1 MALIDDLINAGDDIL
16 ESIDKALSTHEYT
29 GLGTQLRRVV
39 SDTTT
44 TVVKSGVGAVA
55 DVIGTARRSVSYRPP
70 FFTKEVEKDLGK
82 FEIIAGS
89 LVSVFCLGLGGFT
102 LAGHIMAGSVLM
114 ALPGLSFL
122 LVALIFGAGVM
133 LSGRNK
139 QKLVK
144 HFYEYGRITG
154 ERSYVTIRELSDKSD
169 RSEKEVL
176 SDLKKM
182 KMKGFLPTAVF
193 DREQTTLMLTDDVYM
208 EYARSVRMA
217 QEQARQEGMSSPKAS
232 ATGPKTDQ
240 NKRSYYKI
248 DESLP
253 EDVKAILRDGNDY
266 LNKLRDF
273 NDMIPDTEPMSDKLY
288 TLEATVLSIFK
299 KVQKQPE
306 TASDLRKFM
315 NYYLPTTEK
324 LVTSYVKLSDEDSSI
339 ENVKS
344 AKAEIEDAMDV
355 INDAFVKLLNQLFQD
370 DAWDISSDIS
380 VMKTMM
386 KQDALL

>member
-1 MALIDDLINAGDDIL
+1 MALVDDLLAAGDDIL
-16 ESIDKALSTHEYT
+16 ASIDKALSTHEYT

-39 SDTTT
+39 SDTTS
-44 TVVKSGVGAVA
+44 TVVKSGMGAVA
-55 DVIGTARRSVSYRPP
+55 NVINSAQRKVPYRPP
-70 FFTKEVEKDLGK
+70 YFTKDVDKSQGN
-82 FEIIAGS
+82 FEIGLGAAITGVSGALLGGGIAGN
-89 LVSVFCLGLGGFT
+89 LVRGNIVGLVTVSVVMG
-102 LAGHIMAGSVLM
+102 II
-114 ALPGLSFL
+114 L
-122 LVALIFGAGVM
+122 LIGVGVI
-133 LSGRNK
+133 LSGSRMK
-139 QKLVK
+139 KLVK
-144 HFYEYGRITG
+144 RFYEYGHITG
-154 ERSYVTIRELSDKSD
+154 ERSYVTIRELADKSD
-169 RSEKEVL
+169 RSESEVL

-193 DREQTTLMLTDDVYM
+193 DREQTTLMLTDDVYL
-208 EYARSVRMA
+208 EYARSVRAA
-217 QEQARQEGMSSPKAS
+217 QEQAGTKKDNQ
-232 ATGPKTDQ
+232 ATDVPKTDS
-240 NKRSYYKI
+240 NKRAYYRI

-253 EDVKAILRDGNDY
+253 DDVKSILRDGNDY
-266 LNKLRDF
+266 LNRIRDF

-315 NYYLPTTEK
+315 SYYLPTTEK
-324 LVTSYVKLSDEDSSI
+324 LVTSYVKLSNEDKNI
-339 ENVKS
+339 ENVANS
-344 AKAEIEDAMDV
+344 RAEIEDAMDV

>member
-1 MALIDDLINAGDDIL
+1 MALIDDLISAGDDIL
-16 ESIDKALSTHEYT
+16 ANIDKALSTHEYT

-44 TVVKSGVGAVA
+44 TVVKSSVGAVA
-55 DVIGTARRSVSYRPP
+55 DVINTARRNVSYRAP
-70 FFTKEVEKDLGK
+70 FFTKDVDK
-82 FEIIAGS
+82 
-89 LVSVFCLGLGGFT
+89 GLGRFDILTGSAIS
-102 LAGHIMAGSVLM
+102 LASGILLGVGIAFGMVSGNIVGMVLTSVVMGILFVI
-114 ALPGLSFL
+114 GLGV
-122 LVALIFGAGVM
+122 VASGA
-133 LSGRNK
+133 NK
-139 QKLVK
+139 RKLVK
-144 HFYEYGRITG
+144 RFYQYGGITG
-154 ERSYVTIRELSDKSD
+154 ERSYITIRELADKSD
-169 RSEKEVL
+169 LSEQQVL

-193 DREQTTLMLTDDVYM
+193 DRDQTTLMLTDEVYM

-217 QEQARQEGMSSPKAS
+217 QEVKNNNKTVKPDAA
-232 ATGPKTDQ
+232 PKTES
-240 NKRSYYKI
+240 NKRTYYRI

-253 EDVKAILRDGNDY
+253 EDVKSILRDGNDY
-266 LNKLRDF
+266 LNKIRDF
-273 NDMIPDTEPMSDKLY
+273 NDMIPDDETMSDKLY

-315 NYYLPTTEK
+315 SYYLPTTEK
-324 LVTSYVKLSDEDSSI
+324 LVTSYVKLCNEDSSI
-339 ENVKS
+339 ENVKN

-370 DAWDISSDIS
+370 DAWDISTDIS

>member
-1 MALIDDLINAGDDIL
+1 MALIDDLLSAGDDIIA
-16 ESIDKALSTHEYT
+16 SIDKALSTHEYS

-44 TVVKSGVGAVA
+44 TVVKSGVGAMA
-55 DVIGTARRSVSYRPP
+55 DVVRSVKRNVPYRPP
-70 FFTKEVEKDLGK
+70 FFTKDVEKNLGK
-82 FEIIAGS
+82 FEIGTGTAISIVSGALMCWGIFTKMIAGS
-89 LVSVFCLGLGGFT
+89 V
-102 LAGHIMAGSVLM
+102 AGMITIGVVMG
-114 ALPGLSFL
+114 
-122 LVALIFGAGVM
+122 LIFLIGIGVI
-133 LSGRNK
+133 LSGINK

-144 HFYEYGRITG
+144 SFYQYGAITG
-154 ERSYVTIRELSDKSD
+154 ERSYVTIRELADKSD
-169 RSEKEVL
+169 KKEDQVL
-176 SDLKKM
+176 SELKKM

-217 QEQARQEGMSSPKAS
+217 QEQAVRDGQKAAKEAPRTE
-232 ATGPKTDQ
+232 AT
-240 NKRSYYKI
+240 KRSYYKI

-253 EDVKAILRDGNDY
+253 EDVKSILRDGNDY
-266 LNKLRDF
+266 LNKIRDY
-273 NDMIPDTEPMSDKLY
+273 NDMIPDTESMSDKLY

-315 NYYLPTTEK
+315 SYYLPTTEK
-324 LVTSYVKLSDEDSSI
+324 LVTSYVKLCNEDGSI
-339 ENVKS
+339 ENVKN
-344 AKAEIEDAMDV
+344 AKVEIEDAMDV
-355 INDAFVKLLNQLFQD
+355 INDAYVKLLNQLFQD